1 MNEQTSAW
9 KSRHSVGRQE
19 EIVYEAGDQRR
30 RGGGEQEETSDVM
43 YGR

>member
-9 KSRHSVGRQE
+9 KSKHSVGKLD
-19 EIVYEAGDQRR
+19 EIGDVLGGGGI
-30 RGGGEQEETSDVM
+30 RGGEETSDVM

>member
-30 RGGGEQEETSDVM
+30 GGEQEETSDVM

>member
-19 EIVYEAGDQRR
+19 EIVYEAGD